1 MMEKLWTRAEVAKC
15 LGINEADVEGLMR
28 EGKLTGYKLGGQF
41 LRFRP
46 DQVQALKG
54 QIKFRPSTAKAVR
67 SANNSWTSQLHDFM
81 YFYDFYI
88 VSAILLTVL
97 VVYLIASSG

>member
-1 MMEKLWTRAEVAKC
+1 MEKLWTTGEVAKF
-15 LGINEADVEGLMR
+15 LGIAEADVEQLVQQ
-28 EGKLTGYKLGGQF
+28 GKLTGYKLGGQF

-54 QIKFRPSTAKAVR
+54 TIRFRPVTRRMTAI
-67 SANNSWTSQLHDFM
+67 SDSWVAQAREFV

-88 VSAILLTVL
+88 ISAALLAL
-97 VVYLIASSG
+97 FVVYLIAAG

>member
-1 MMEKLWTRAEVAKC
+1 MEKLWTTAEVAKH
-15 LGINEADVEGLMR
+15 LGIQDVDVEGLVR

-46 DQVQALKG
+46 DQVTALKG
-54 QIKFRPSTAKAVR
+54 TLRFRQSTGRRPAEHHA
-67 SANNSWTSQLHDFM
+67 SWLQRAREFV

-88 VSAILLTVL
+88 VSASLLAVL
-97 VVYLIASSG
+97 LIYLIAST